1 MTRRHTCERGQ
12 ATVEITALLPLLIV
26 VALSAYTVL
35 AALAAHEQAG
45 AAAEAGAVALLQ
57 DRDARAAAHD
67 ALPAAARR
75 RATVAL
81 DGGRVRVA
89 VRPRVPLLAG
99 RLEAR
104 VTADAGPRS
113 AP

>member
-1 MTRRHTCERGQ
+1 M
-12 ATVEITALLPLLIV
+12 
-26 VALSAYTVL
+26 ALSAYTVL

-57 DRDARAAAHD
+57 DRDAHAAARD
-67 ALPAAARR
+67 ALPAAARG

-89 VRPRVPLLAG
+89 VRPRVPLLAS